1 MMPFLKVFSFLRFK
15 SLADVDKLVK
25 ENSEDAYQLA
35 AYQLADTDLDIIN
48 SSLGVISLLI
58 VYVLK
63 HGGGVAGIRVILDE
77 LYGESASH
85 ESWAKRLYDSAL
97 KLSFMNR

>member
-1 MMPFLKVFSFLRFK
+1 
-15 SLADVDKLVK
+15 
-25 ENSEDAYQLA
+25 
-35 AYQLADTDLDIIN
+35 LDIIN